1 VLERMPGFSVDLD
14 RLNNVAK
21 TDIPD
26 IITGVNDAQSA
37 INTALNDQGI
47 AFQGVTEGLESDSY
61 WLSEDLLTGLHDLS
75 VNLGEAKAAMHEI
88 ANRYR
93 VADGQP
99 PYPAV

>member
-1 VLERMPGFSVDLD
+1 MPGFSVDLD

-26 IITGVNDAQSA
+26 IINGVNAARSA
-37 INTALNDQGI
+37 INTAQTDQYTAFQNVTQGI
-47 AFQGVTEGLESDSY
+47 ESDCY
-61 WLSEDLLTGLHDLS
+61 WLDEDLLTGLHDLA
-75 VNLGEAKAAMHEI
+75 VNLGEAKSAMHEI

>member
-1 VLERMPGFSVDLD
+1 MPGFSVDLD

-26 IITGVNDAQSA
+26 IVNGVTDARSS
-37 INTALNDQGI
+37 INTALTDQST
-47 AFQGVTEGLESDSY
+47 AFQGVTQGLESDCY
-61 WLSEDLLTGLHDLS
+61 WLNEDLLTGLHDLV

-93 VADGQP
+93 AADGQP